1 MLLTFKTYLYIIT
14 YIKRGVKMK
23 ANNMKEIREFMN
35 GKEVNFKANPMY
47 IKLLNKNND
56 KVMKLMEKETD
67 CTECR
72 NYAKYISYHGIN
84 F

>member
-1 MLLTFKTYLYIIT
+1 MI
-14 YIKRGVKMK
+14 V
-23 ANNMKEIREFMN
+23 ANMKELREFMLD
-35 GKEVNFKANPMY
+35 KEVIFKPNPTY

-67 CTECR
+67 CVECR
-72 NYAKYISYHGIN
+72 NYAKYISYNGIE